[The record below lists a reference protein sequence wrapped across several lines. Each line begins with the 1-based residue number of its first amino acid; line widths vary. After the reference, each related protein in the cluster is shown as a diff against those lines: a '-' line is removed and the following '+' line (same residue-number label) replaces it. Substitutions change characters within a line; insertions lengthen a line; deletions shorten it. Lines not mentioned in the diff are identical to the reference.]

1 MAKTKSSKS
10 GKQDEK
16 IVPVKPYRKSD
27 GTKVKGH
34 RRSTPN

>member
-10 GKQDEK
+10 GKQNKK

-34 RRSTPN
+34 RRSMQN